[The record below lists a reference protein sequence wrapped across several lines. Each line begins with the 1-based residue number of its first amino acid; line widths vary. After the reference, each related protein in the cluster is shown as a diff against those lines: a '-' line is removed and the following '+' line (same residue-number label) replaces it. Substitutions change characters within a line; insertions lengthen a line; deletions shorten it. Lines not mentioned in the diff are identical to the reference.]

1 MYADLNKIEFF
12 KLFKLS
18 DIANSVLNIGLSN
31 GVEDAD
37 IISFS
42 ALLSYLCSKTQNEI
56 NKVLGDVFLFNK
68 TEIKKLNN
76 DEDDFTVSVMKLMA
90 KTFYKKYSNIRLT
103 NMLDISKKDISLKFD
118 LNYSNFIYTFLND
131 MYSNLHDDDLTEMFT
146 TRLDEFNYKEAVRV
160 YFLVMVLERY
170 YLIEEFNN
178 IQYERCRNNFIYALN
193 AEIVLVTNLLVRYGK
208 GNKVDVLS
216 EETMELCNNAIEETN
231 LNAIE
236 TQQFY
241 IKKNFELE
249 NKVRNLETEIKALND
264 VIKNLEEKIEREDI
278 INYFQGKSILVIG
291 DEGRKDGYKE
301 IVEKYGANFE
311 FLPGIGIKSNL
322 AVRRSEAN
330 DFVFYMTGYAK
341 HEIYDSIKHLYNIYY
356 IHSTGLASLETKMLS
371 IAC

>member
-1 MYADLNKIEFF
+1 MYADLNNLNFF
-12 KLFKLS
+12 KLFRLS
-18 DIANSVLNIGLSN
+18 DVANSILNIGLSN
-31 GVEDAD
+31 GLEDAD
-37 IISFS
+37 IITFS
-42 ALLSYLCSKTQNEI
+42 ALLSYLCNKTQNDI
-56 NKVLGDVFLFNK
+56 NKVLSDVFLFNK
-68 TEIKKLNN
+68 TEIKRLNN
-76 DEDDFTVSVMKLMA
+76 SEDDYTVSVMKLIA
-90 KTFYKKYSNIRLT
+90 KTYYKKYSNIRVS
-103 NMLDISKKDISLKFD
+103 NMLDIGKRDIPGKFNLD
-118 LNYSNFIYTFLND
+118 FYSFVYSFLND

-146 TRLDEFNYKEAVRV
+146 SKLDEYNYKEAVRV

-170 YLIEEFNN
+170 YLIEDFNK

-193 AEIVLVTNLLVRYGK
+193 AELVLVTNLLVRYGK

-216 EETMELCNNAIEETN
+216 EETMEMCNNAIEETTI
-231 LNAIE
+231 NAIE

-249 NKVRNLETEIKALND
+249 NRVKDLESEIKLLNS
-264 VIKNLEEKIEREDI
+264 VIKELENKIGNNDI
-278 INYFQGKSILVIG
+278 TNYFQGKSILVIG

-301 IVEKYGANFE
+301 IVEKYGATFE

-322 AVRRSEAN
+322 ALRRSEAN

-356 IHSTGLASLETKMLS
+356 IHNTGLASLETKMIS

>member
-1 MYADLNKIEFF
+1 MYADLNNLNFF

-42 ALLSYLCSKTQNEI
+42 ALLSYLCTKTHNDI
-56 NKVLGDVFLFNK
+56 SKVLGDVFLFNK
-68 TEIKKLNN
+68 TEIKKLHNS
-76 DEDDFTVSVMKLMA
+76 EDDFTVSVMKLMA
-90 KTFYKKYSNIRLT
+90 RTFYKKYSNIRLAS
-103 NMLDISKKDISLKFD
+103 MLDISKKDISLKFD
-118 LNYSNFIYTFLND
+118 LTYSNFIYTFLND

-146 TRLDEFNYKEAVRV
+146 ARLDEFNYREAVRV

-170 YLIEEFNN
+170 YLIEDFNK

-193 AEIVLVTNLLVRYGK
+193 SEIILITNLLVRYGK
-208 GNKVDVLS
+208 GNKIDVLS
-216 EETMELCNNAIEETN
+216 EETMDLCNNAIEETN
-231 LNAIE
+231 ANAIE

-241 IKKNFELE
+241 IMKNFELE
-249 NKVRNLETEIKALND
+249 HRIKDLESEIKILNET
-264 VIKNLEEKIEREDI
+264 IKELEKKVNLSEISD
-278 INYFQGKSILVIG
+278 YFNGKNILVIG
-291 DEGRKDGYKE
+291 DEGRKDGYRE
-301 IVEKYGANFE
+301 IVEKYGASFE

-356 IHSTGLASLETKMLS
+356 IHSTGLASLESKMLS
-371 IAC
+371 LVC